1 MAEHNANDFALQ
13 AINVVK
19 SYGEGSNIVLAVN
32 DVSVSVGRG
41 EFVGL
46 VGPSGSGK
54 TSMLAMLAGL
64 LRPTHGQIIIA
75 NQDISSMKESKRTRF
90 RGRFIGFSFQANNL
104 VPYLNAQEN

>member
-1 MAEHNANDFALQ
+1 MT
-13 AINVVK
+13 
-19 SYGEGSNIVLAVN
+19 AVN
-32 DVSVSVGRG
+32 DVSFAIRRG

-75 NQDISSMKESKRTRF
+75 NQDVSSMKREQTHALPRPLYRLLVSKPTTWCP
-90 RGRFIGFSFQANNL
+90 I
-104 VPYLNAQEN
+104 

>member
-1 MAEHNANDFALQ
+1 MIALEALNVTKIYGSGPNAVTAVDDISFA
-13 AINVVK
+13 
-19 SYGEGSNIVLAVN
+19 SR
-32 DVSVSVGRG
+32 RG

-54 TSMLAMLAGL
+54 TSMLAMSAGL

-104 VPYLNAQEN
+104 VPYLNAQ